1 MADQENDRL
10 HISTLRIGRNIQRLR
25 LERACVSANRILYER
40 IEQEMRSKQ
49 PTEPAPAA
57 APEQTAPAP
66 APAHAPDA
74 PSAPHSSALAPAQ

>member
-49 PTEPAPAA
+49 PTEPAPAT
-57 APEQTAPAP
+57 APAPAP

-74 PSAPHSSALAPAQ
+74 PSAPHSSAPAPAQ